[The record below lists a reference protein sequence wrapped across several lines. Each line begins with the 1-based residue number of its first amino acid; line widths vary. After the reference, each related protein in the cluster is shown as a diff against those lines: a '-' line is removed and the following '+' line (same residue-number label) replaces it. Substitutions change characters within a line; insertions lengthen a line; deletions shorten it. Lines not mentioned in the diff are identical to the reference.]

1 MSTNYKFEGW
11 MGDDEKAA
19 EGNMVWREYEPKKWE
34 ETDVDLRIT
43 HCGVCGSDVHV
54 LRSGW
59 VSLEKN
65 TDHWKLTLTKCLRFM
80 FIAPG
85 TVSGGCWP

>member
-1 MSTNYKFEGW
+1 MSTEYKFEGW

-19 EGNMVWREYEPKKWE
+19 EGNMVWREYEPKKWQ
-34 ETDVDLRIT
+34 ETDIDIRIT

-59 VSLEKN
+59 VRWKKDADLR
-65 TDHWKLTLTKCLRFM
+65 KLTLTQSP
-80 FIAPG
+80 APG
-85 TVSGGCWP
+85 TVPGGCRP